1 MRQRKQERSLTDIQN
16 GLADFGLMMP
26 DIWQTTLSWYDIWLQ
41 SNYVAW
47 PFEGGS
53 ANQPAWVIHD
63 FGVFGLIDQWIEF
76 DRPTL
81 DESRA
86 TYGDVMDN

>member
-1 MRQRKQERSLTDIQN
+1 MNPDVYKWSLS
-16 GLADFGLMMP
+16 L
-26 DIWQTTLSWYDIWLQ
+26 YDIWVQ

-63 FGVFGLIDQWIEF
+63 FNVFGLIDQWIAF

-81 DESRA
+81 DESRRTNRDA
-86 TYGDVMDN
+86 MDD